1 MANIRKSFNFRNGV
15 QVDEDNL
22 IVNSNG
28 LVGIGTSIPG
38 EVLDVRG
45 TLQVVGVATIRDTFI
60 GVATVQNK
68 LSVGIVS
75 ITEDGYIRATSG
87 VVTFSGDGSALVNIP
102 TSQWTDIDIG
112 LGYTSIYNVGNVGV
126 QTVDPR
132 FALQIGGNADVTQVG
147 FSSGVGINSVGDIL
161 ATGIMTARTFVGQGN
176 NITELDADNITAGTV
191 DNARL
196 PFNINKT
203 TGVATFSSFVGNL
216 TGDVFGDVTGTITGI
231 ADTARGLTGT
241 PDITVGIETATGLNV
256 TNFANVG
263 LALTV
268 GVATAHNE
276 LHVGTGGTALS
287 VLIGGNLGIGSAIP
301 ESELTIRKA
310 SGSLA
315 QIISEQ
321 GQARLSIGQQV
332 GAAASTGVLRYGSG
346 ELDFDILNNT
356 VGNLNSY
363 IHAGS
368 AGINT
373 GNFNWIYGQTNTE
386 RMTLTWDGKLGIGK
400 TDPNATFE
408 VVGTSTFTQGV
419 RILGDLTVDGS
430 VVGTLSLPADF
441 DGNVNSSS
449 GVSTF
454 AAATFDGDVTVA
466 AGSSVGIGTDD
477 PVIDLDMRETK
488 AFISRVGVGTDKG
501 MNGDAELGEVL
512 EVAGVALVSTAIG
525 IGTTSTGDLETGDYL
540 FDEAAALR
548 IVDGNVNLHNGET
561 KIVASTVI
569 ADQRTTIGIG
579 TTNAN
584 GAIDFAD
591 AGRELGNGSSCFMI
605 VPRNT
610 NAQRTGLIT
619 ATGAIIFN
627 TDVNRFQGYTGVGW
641 TDFHG
646 V

>member
-45 TLQVVGVATIRDTFI
+45 TLQVVGVATLRDTFI

-75 ITEDGYIRATSG
+75 ITEDGYIQASSG
-87 VVTFSGDGSALVNIP
+87 IVTFSGDGSALTNIP
-102 TSQWTDIDIG
+102 TSQWTDIDAG
-112 LGYTSIYNVGNVGV
+112 LGYTSIYNIGNVGV

-132 FALQIGGNADVTQVG
+132 FALQIGGNSDVTQVG

-161 ATGIMTARTFVGQGN
+161 ATGIMTARTYFGQGN
-176 NITELDADNITAGTV
+176 NITELDADNISSGTV
-191 DNARL
+191 ADDRL
-196 PFNINKT
+196 PNQINKP
-203 TGVATFSSFVGNL
+203 TGVATFSSFVGTL
-216 TGDVFGDVTGTITGI
+216 TGNVVGDITGTITGI

-268 GVATAHNE
+268 GIATAHNE

-287 VLIGGNLGIGSAIP
+287 VLIGGKLGIGSAIP

-315 QIISEQ
+315 QIISNQ

-332 GAAASTGVLRYGSG
+332 GAAASTGVLRYGSSG
-346 ELDFDILNNT
+346 RDFEILNNT

-363 IHAGS
+363 VHAGS

-373 GNFNWIYGQTNTE
+373 GNFNWIYGQTNAE
-386 RMTLTWDGKLGIGK
+386 RMTLTYDGKLGIGK

-408 VVGTSTFTQGV
+408 VVGTSTFTSDV
-419 RILGDLTVDGS
+419 RMLGGLTVDGAITGS
-430 VVGTLSLPADF
+430 VTLPGTF
-441 DGNVNSSS
+441 DGNVNTLT

-454 AAATFDGDVTVA
+454 FSADFGGTVSV
-466 AGSSVGIGTDD
+466 GSSVGIGTTI
-477 PVIDLDMRETK
+477 PITDLDMRTAK
-488 AFISRVGVGTDKG
+488 GFIERLGVGTDKG
-501 MNGDAELGEVL
+501 MNGDAELAETL
-512 EVAGVALVSTAIG
+512 EVSGTAIVSTSIG
-525 IGTTSTGDLETGDYL
+525 IGTTSTEDLATGDVF

-548 IVDGNVNLHNGET
+548 VVDGNINFHTGEM
-561 KIVASTVI
+561 KIVSSTII
-569 ADQRTTIGIG
+569 ADRNSTIGIG
-579 TTNAN
+579 TTNAQ
-584 GAIDFAD
+584 GAIDFSD
-591 AGRELGNGSSCFMI
+591 AGRDLGNGSSCFMI

-627 TDVNRFQGYTGVGW
+627 TDVGRFQGYTGIAW

>member
-45 TLQVVGVATIRDTFI
+45 TLQVVGVATLRDTFI

-75 ITEDGYIRATSG
+75 ITEDGYIQASSG
-87 VVTFSGDGSALVNIP
+87 IVTFSGDGSALTNIP
-102 TSQWTDIDIG
+102 TSQWTDIDAG
-112 LGYTSIYNVGNVGV
+112 LGYTSIYNIGNVGV

-132 FALQIGGNADVTQVG
+132 FALQIGGNSDVTQVG

-161 ATGIMTARTFVGQGN
+161 ATGIMTARTYFGQGN
-176 NITELDADNITAGTV
+176 NITELDADNISAGTV
-191 DNARL
+191 ANDRL
-196 PFNINKT
+196 PDQINKP
-203 TGVATFSSFVGNL
+203 TGVATFSSFVGTL
-216 TGDVFGDVTGTITGI
+216 TGDVVGNITGTITGI

-268 GVATAHNE
+268 GIATAHNE

-287 VLIGGNLGIGSAIP
+287 VLIGGKLGIGSAIP

-315 QIISEQ
+315 QIISNQ

-332 GAAASTGVLRYGSG
+332 GAAASTGVLRYGSSG
-346 ELDFDILNNT
+346 RDFEILNNT

-363 IHAGS
+363 VHAGS

-373 GNFNWIYGQTNTE
+373 GNFNWIYGQTNAE
-386 RMTLTWDGKLGIGK
+386 RMTLTYDGKLGIGK

-408 VVGTSTFTQGV
+408 VVGTSTFTSDV
-419 RILGDLTVDGS
+419 RMLGGLTVDGGITGS
-430 VVGTLSLPADF
+430 VTMPGTF
-441 DGNVNSSS
+441 DGNVNTLT

-454 AAATFDGDVTVA
+454 FSADFGGTVSV
-466 AGSSVGIGTDD
+466 GSSVGIGTTI
-477 PVIDLDMRETK
+477 PITDLDMRTAK
-488 AFISRVGVGTDKG
+488 GFIERLGVGTDKG
-501 MNGDAELGEVL
+501 MNGDAELAETL
-512 EVAGVALVSTAIG
+512 EVSGTAIVSTSIG
-525 IGTTSTGDLETGDYL
+525 IGTTSTEDLATGDVF

-548 IVDGNVNLHNGET
+548 VVDGNINFHTGEM
-561 KIVASTVI
+561 KIVSSTII
-569 ADQRTTIGIG
+569 ADRNSTIGIG
-579 TTNAN
+579 TTNAQ
-584 GAIDFAD
+584 GAIDFSD
-591 AGRELGNGSSCFMI
+591 AGRDLGNGSSCFMI

-627 TDVNRFQGYTGVGW
+627 TDVGRFQGYTGIAW

>member
-45 TLQVVGVATIRDTFI
+45 TLQVVGVATLRDTFI

-75 ITEDGYIRATSG
+75 ITEDGYIQASSG
-87 VVTFSGDGSALVNIP
+87 IVTFSGDGSALTNIP
-102 TSQWTDIDIG
+102 TSQWTDIDAG
-112 LGYTSIYNVGNVGV
+112 LGFTSIYNTGNVGV

-132 FALQIGGNADVTQVG
+132 FALQIGGNSDVTQVG

-161 ATGIMTARTFVGQGN
+161 ATGIMTARTYFGQGN
-176 NITELDADNITAGTV
+176 NITELDADNISAGTV
-191 DNARL
+191 ANDRL
-196 PFNINKT
+196 PDQINKP
-203 TGVATFSSFVGNL
+203 TGVATFSSFVGTL
-216 TGDVFGDVTGTITGI
+216 TGDVVGNITGTITGI

-268 GVATAHNE
+268 GIATAHNE

-287 VLIGGNLGIGSAIP
+287 VLIGGKLGIGSAIP

-315 QIISEQ
+315 QIISNQ

-332 GAAASTGVLRYGSG
+332 GAAASTGVLRYGSSG
-346 ELDFDILNNT
+346 RDFEILNNT

-363 IHAGS
+363 VHAGS

-373 GNFNWIYGQTNTE
+373 GNFNWIYGQTNAE
-386 RMTLTWDGKLGIGK
+386 RMTLTYDGKLGIGK

-408 VVGTSTFTQGV
+408 VVGTSTFTSDV
-419 RILGDLTVDGS
+419 RMLGGLTVDGAITGS
-430 VVGTLSLPADF
+430 VTLPGTF
-441 DGNVNSSS
+441 DGNVNTLT

-454 AAATFDGDVTVA
+454 FSADFGGTVSV
-466 AGSSVGIGTDD
+466 GSSVGIGTTI
-477 PVIDLDMRETK
+477 PITDLDMRTAK
-488 AFISRVGVGTDKG
+488 GFIERLGVGTDKA
-501 MNGDAELGEVL
+501 MNGDAEIAETL
-512 EVAGVALVSTAIG
+512 EVSGTAIVSTSIG
-525 IGTTSTGDLETGDYL
+525 IGTTSTEDLATGDVF

-548 IVDGNVNLHNGET
+548 VVDGNINFHTGEM
-561 KIVASTVI
+561 KIVSSTII
-569 ADQRTTIGIG
+569 ADRNSTIGIG
-579 TTNAN
+579 TTNAQ
-584 GAIDFAD
+584 GAIDFSD
-591 AGRELGNGSSCFMI
+591 AGRDLGNGSSCFMI

-627 TDVNRFQGYTGVGW
+627 TDVGRFQGYTGIAW

>member
-45 TLQVVGVATIRDTFI
+45 TLQVVGVATLRDTFI

-75 ITEDGYIRATSG
+75 ITEDGYIQASSG
-87 VVTFSGDGSALVNIP
+87 IVTFSGDGSALTNIP
-102 TSQWTDIDIG
+102 TSQWTDIDAG
-112 LGYTSIYNVGNVGV
+112 LGYTSIYNIGNVGV

-132 FALQIGGNADVTQVG
+132 FALQIGGNSDVTQVG

-161 ATGIMTARTFVGQGN
+161 ATGIMTARTYFGQGN
-176 NITELDADNITAGTV
+176 NITELDADNISAGTV
-191 DNARL
+191 ANDRL
-196 PFNINKT
+196 PDQINKP
-203 TGVATFSSFVGNL
+203 TGVATFSSFVGTL
-216 TGDVFGDVTGTITGI
+216 TGNVVGDITGTITGI

-268 GVATAHNE
+268 GIATAHNE

-287 VLIGGNLGIGSAIP
+287 VLIGGKLGIGSAIP

-315 QIISEQ
+315 QIISNQ

-332 GAAASTGVLRYGSG
+332 GAAASTGVLRYGSSG
-346 ELDFDILNNT
+346 RDFEILNNT

-363 IHAGS
+363 VHAGS

-373 GNFNWIYGQTNTE
+373 GNFNWIYGQTNAE
-386 RMTLTWDGKLGIGK
+386 RMTLTYDGKLGIGK

-408 VVGTSTFTQGV
+408 VVGTSTFTSDV
-419 RILGDLTVDGS
+419 RMLGGLTVDGAITGS
-430 VVGTLSLPADF
+430 VTLPGTF
-441 DGNVNSSS
+441 DGNVNTLT

-454 AAATFDGDVTVA
+454 FSADFGGTVSV
-466 AGSSVGIGTDD
+466 GSSVGIGTTI
-477 PVIDLDMRETK
+477 PITDLDMRTAK
-488 AFISRVGVGTDKG
+488 GFIERLGVGTDKA
-501 MNGDAELGEVL
+501 MNGDAEIAETL
-512 EVAGVALVSTAIG
+512 EVSGTAIVSTSIG
-525 IGTTSTGDLETGDYL
+525 IGTTSTEDLATGDVF

-548 IVDGNVNLHNGET
+548 VVDGNINFHTGEM
-561 KIVASTVI
+561 KIVSSTII
-569 ADQRTTIGIG
+569 ADRNSTIGIG
-579 TTNAN
+579 TTNAQ
-584 GAIDFAD
+584 GAIDFSD
-591 AGRELGNGSSCFMI
+591 AGRDLGNGSSCFMI

-627 TDVNRFQGYTGVGW
+627 TDVGRFQGYTGIAW

>member
-28 LVGIGTSIPG
+28 LVGIGTSVPG
-38 EVLDVRG
+38 ESLDVRG
-45 TLQVVGVATIRDTFI
+45 TLRVVGVATIRDTFI

-75 ITEDGYIRATSG
+75 ITEDGYIQASSG
-87 VVTFSGDGSALVNIP
+87 IVTFSGDGSALTNIP
-102 TSQWTDIDIG
+102 TSQWTDIDAG
-112 LGYTSIYNVGNVGV
+112 LGYTSIYNTGNVGV

-161 ATGIMTARTFVGQGN
+161 ATGIMTARTYFGQGN
-176 NITELDADNITAGTV
+176 NITDLDADNISSGTV
-191 DNARL
+191 ANDRL
-196 PFNINKT
+196 PDQINKP

-216 TGDVFGDVTGTITGI
+216 NGNVFGDITGTVTGI
-231 ADTARGLTGT
+231 ATTARGLTGT

-268 GVATAHNE
+268 GIATAYTE

-287 VLIGGNLGIGSAIP
+287 VLIGGKLGIGSAIP

-315 QIISEQ
+315 QIISDQ

-332 GAAASTGVLRYGSG
+332 GAGASTGILRYGSSG
-346 ELDFDILNNT
+346 QDFEVLNNA

-363 IHAGS
+363 VHAGS

-373 GNFNWIYGQTNTE
+373 GNFNWIYGQTNIE
-386 RMTLTWDGKLGIGK
+386 RMTLTYDGKLGIGK

-408 VVGTSTFTQGV
+408 VVGTSTFHSNV
-419 RILGDLTVDGS
+419 RMLSDLDVDGTIT
-430 VVGTLSLPADF
+430 GDITLPSNF
-441 DGNVNSSS
+441 DGNVNTLT

-454 AAATFDGDVTVA
+454 FDADFNGTVSV
-466 AGSSVGIGTDD
+466 GSSVGIGTTV
-477 PVIDLDMRETK
+477 PITDLDMRTTR
-488 AFISRVGVGTDKG
+488 AFIERLGINTDMG
-501 MNGDAELGEVL
+501 MNGDVNLSETL
-512 EVAGVALVSTAIG
+512 EVSGTAIVSTSIG
-525 IGTTSTGDLETGDYL
+525 IGTTSTEDLATGDVF

-548 IVDGNVNLHNGET
+548 IVDGNINFHTGEM
-561 KIVASTVI
+561 KIVNSTII
-569 ADQRTTIGIG
+569 ANKRCTIGIG
-579 TTNAN
+579 TTNAQ
-584 GAIDFAD
+584 GAIDFSD
-591 AGRELGNGSSCFMI
+591 AGRDLGGQSSHMI

-610 NAQRTGLIT
+610 TTQRGNLVPQP
-619 ATGAIIFN
+619 GSIIFN
-627 TDVNRFQGYTGVGW
+627 TTTNKFQGYDGTTW
-641 TDFHG
+641 QDFH
-646 V
+646 

>member
-60 GVATVQNK
+60 GVATVQSK

-75 ITEDGYIRATSG
+75 ITEDGYVQATSG
-87 VVTFSGDGSALVNIP
+87 IITFIGDGSNLTSIP
-102 TSQWTDIDIG
+102 TSQWTDIDVG
-112 LGYTSIYNVGNVGV
+112 LGFTSIYNVGNVGV

-161 ATGIMTARTFVGQGN
+161 ATGIMTARTYFGQGN

-191 DNARL
+191 DNSRL
-196 PFNINKT
+196 PDNINKT
-203 TGVATFSSFVGNL
+203 TGVATFSSFVGPL
-216 TGDVFGDVTGTITGI
+216 TGDVTGTVTGNVIGI
-231 ADTARGLTGT
+231 ATTARGLTGT
-241 PDITVGIETATGLNV
+241 PDLNIGITTATGLNV

-268 GVATAHNE
+268 GIATAHNE

-287 VLIGGNLGIGSAIP
+287 ALIGGRLGIGSAIP
-301 ESELTIRKA
+301 ESELTIRKT

-315 QIISEQ
+315 QIISDQ

-332 GAAASTGVLRYGSG
+332 GAAASTGVLRYGSSG
-346 ELDFDILNNT
+346 RDFEILNNT

-363 IHAGS
+363 VHAGS

-373 GNFNWIYGQTNTE
+373 GNFNWIYGQTNAE

-400 TDPNATFE
+400 TNPNATFE
-408 VVGTSTFTQGV
+408 VVGTSTFTSDV
-419 RILGDLTVDGS
+419 RVLGDLTVDGS
-430 VVGTLSLPADF
+430 VSGTVEMPANF
-441 DGNVNSSS
+441 DGNVNASS

-454 AAATFDGDVTVA
+454 IAATFDGDVTVA

-488 AFISRVGVGTDKG
+488 AFIQRVGVGTDKG

-525 IGTTSTGDLETGDYL
+525 IGTTNTGDLETGNYL

-561 KIVASTVI
+561 KIIASTI
-569 ADQRTTIGIG
+569 ITDTRTAVGIG
-579 TTNAN
+579 TSITN
-584 GAIDFAD
+584 GAVDFGN
-591 AGRELGNGSSCFMI
+591 AGKDLPGASFMV

-610 NAQRTGLIT
+610 NAERVALSTV
-619 ATGAIIFN
+619 TGAIIFN
-627 TDVNRFQGYTGVGW
+627 TDVSRFQGYTGAGW

>member
-45 TLQVVGVATIRDTFI
+45 TLQVVGVATLRDTFI

-75 ITEDGYIRATSG
+75 ITEDGYIQASSG
-87 VVTFSGDGSALVNIP
+87 IVTFSGDGSALTNIP
-102 TSQWTDIDIG
+102 TSQWTDIDAG
-112 LGYTSIYNVGNVGV
+112 LGYTSIYNIGNVGV

-132 FALQIGGNADVTQVG
+132 FALQIGGNSDVTQVG

-161 ATGIMTARTFVGQGN
+161 ATGIMTARTYFGQGN
-176 NITELDADNITAGTV
+176 NITELDADNISAGTV
-191 DNARL
+191 ANDRL
-196 PFNINKT
+196 PDQINKP
-203 TGVATFSSFVGNL
+203 TGVATFSSFVGTL
-216 TGDVFGDVTGTITGI
+216 TGDVVGNITGTITGI

-268 GVATAHNE
+268 GIATAHNE

-287 VLIGGNLGIGSAIP
+287 VLIGGKLGIGSAIP

-315 QIISEQ
+315 QIISNQ

-332 GAAASTGVLRYGSG
+332 GAAASTGVLRYGSSG
-346 ELDFDILNNT
+346 RDFEILNNT

-363 IHAGS
+363 VHAGS

-373 GNFNWIYGQTNTE
+373 GNFNWIYGQTNAE
-386 RMTLTWDGKLGIGK
+386 RMTLTYDGKLGIGK

-408 VVGTSTFTQGV
+408 VVGTSTFTSDV
-419 RILGDLTVDGS
+419 RMLGGLTVDGAITGS
-430 VVGTLSLPADF
+430 VTLPGTF
-441 DGNVNSSS
+441 DGNVNTLT

-454 AAATFDGDVTVA
+454 FSADFGGTVSV
-466 AGSSVGIGTDD
+466 GSSVGIGTTI
-477 PVIDLDMRETK
+477 PITDLDMRTAK
-488 AFISRVGVGTDKG
+488 GFIERLGVGTDKG
-501 MNGDAELGEVL
+501 MNGDAELAETL
-512 EVAGVALVSTAIG
+512 EVSGTAIVSTSIG
-525 IGTTSTGDLETGDYL
+525 IGTTSTEDLATGDVF

-548 IVDGNVNLHNGET
+548 VVDGNINFHTGEM
-561 KIVASTVI
+561 KIVSSTII
-569 ADQRTTIGIG
+569 ADRNSTIGIG
-579 TTNAN
+579 TTNAQ
-584 GAIDFAD
+584 GAIDFSD
-591 AGRELGNGSSCFMI
+591 AGRDLGNGSSCFMI

-627 TDVNRFQGYTGVGW
+627 TDVGRFQGYTGIAW

>member
-45 TLQVVGVATIRDTFI
+45 TLQVVGVATLRDTFI

-75 ITEDGYIRATSG
+75 ITEDGYIQASSG
-87 VVTFSGDGSALVNIP
+87 IVTFSGDGSALTNIP
-102 TSQWTDIDIG
+102 TSQWTDIDAG
-112 LGYTSIYNVGNVGV
+112 LGYTSIYNIGNVGV

-132 FALQIGGNADVTQVG
+132 FALQIGGNSDVTQVG

-161 ATGIMTARTFVGQGN
+161 ATGIMTARTYFGQGN
-176 NITELDADNITAGTV
+176 NITELDADNISAGTV
-191 DNARL
+191 ANDRL
-196 PFNINKT
+196 PDQINKP
-203 TGVATFSSFVGNL
+203 TGVATFSSFVGTL
-216 TGDVFGDVTGTITGI
+216 TGDVVGNITGTITGI

-268 GVATAHNE
+268 GIATAHNE

-287 VLIGGNLGIGSAIP
+287 VLIGGKLGIGSAIP

-315 QIISEQ
+315 QIISNQ

-332 GAAASTGVLRYGSG
+332 GAAASTGVLRYGSSG
-346 ELDFDILNNT
+346 RDFEILNNT

-363 IHAGS
+363 VHAGS

-373 GNFNWIYGQTNTE
+373 GNFNWIYGQTNAE
-386 RMTLTWDGKLGIGK
+386 RMTLTYDGKLGIGK

-408 VVGTSTFTQGV
+408 VVGTSTFTSDV
-419 RILGDLTVDGS
+419 RMLGGLTVDGAITGS
-430 VVGTLSLPADF
+430 VTLPGTF
-441 DGNVNSSS
+441 DGNVNTLT

-454 AAATFDGDVTVA
+454 FSADFGGTVSV
-466 AGSSVGIGTDD
+466 GSSVGIGTTI
-477 PVIDLDMRETK
+477 PITDLDMRTAK
-488 AFISRVGVGTDKG
+488 GFIERLGVGTDKG
-501 MNGDAELGEVL
+501 MNGDAEIAETL
-512 EVAGVALVSTAIG
+512 EVSGTAIVSTSIG
-525 IGTTSTGDLETGDYL
+525 IGTTSTEDLATGDVF

-548 IVDGNVNLHNGET
+548 VVDGNINFHTGEM
-561 KIVASTVI
+561 KIVSSTII
-569 ADQRTTIGIG
+569 ADRNSTIGIG
-579 TTNAN
+579 TTNAQ
-584 GAIDFAD
+584 GAIDFSD
-591 AGRELGNGSSCFMI
+591 AGRDLGNGSSCFMI

-627 TDVNRFQGYTGVGW
+627 TDVGRFQGYTGIAW

>member
-28 LVGIGTSIPG
+28 LVGIGTSVPG
-38 EVLDVRG
+38 ESLDVRG
-45 TLQVVGVATIRDTFI
+45 TLRVVGVATIRDTFI

-75 ITEDGYIRATSG
+75 ITEDGYIQASSG
-87 VVTFSGDGSALVNIP
+87 IVTFSGDGSALTNIP
-102 TSQWTDIDIG
+102 TSQWTDIDAG
-112 LGYTSIYNVGNVGV
+112 LGYTSIYNTGNVGV

-161 ATGIMTARTFVGQGN
+161 ATGIMTARTYFGQGN
-176 NITELDADNITAGTV
+176 NITDLDADNISSGTV
-191 DNARL
+191 ANDRL
-196 PFNINKT
+196 PDQINKP

-216 TGDVFGDVTGTITGI
+216 NGNVFGDITGTVTGI
-231 ADTARGLTGT
+231 ATTARGLTGT

-268 GVATAHNE
+268 GIATAYTE

-287 VLIGGNLGIGSAIP
+287 VLIGGKLGIGSAIP

-315 QIISEQ
+315 QIISDQ

-332 GAAASTGVLRYGSG
+332 GAGASTGILRYGSSG
-346 ELDFDILNNT
+346 QDFEVLNNA

-363 IHAGS
+363 VHAGS

-373 GNFNWIYGQTNTE
+373 GNFNWIYGQTNIE
-386 RMTLTWDGKLGIGK
+386 RMTLTYDGKLGIGK

-408 VVGTSTFTQGV
+408 VVGTSTFHSNV
-419 RILGDLTVDGS
+419 RMLSDLDVDGTIT
-430 VVGTLSLPADF
+430 GDITLPSNF
-441 DGNVNSSS
+441 DGNVNTLT

-454 AAATFDGDVTVA
+454 FDADFNGTVSV
-466 AGSSVGIGTDD
+466 GSSVGIGTTV
-477 PVIDLDMRETK
+477 PITDLDMRTTR
-488 AFISRVGVGTDKG
+488 AFIERLGINTDMG
-501 MNGDAELGEVL
+501 MNGDVNLSETL
-512 EVAGVALVSTAIG
+512 EVSGTAIVSTSIG
-525 IGTTSTGDLETGDYL
+525 IGTTSTEDLATGDVF

-548 IVDGNVNLHNGET
+548 IVDGNINFHTGEM
-561 KIVASTVI
+561 KIVNSTII
-569 ADQRTTIGIG
+569 ANKRCTIGIG
-579 TTNAN
+579 TTNAQ
-584 GAIDFAD
+584 GAIDFSD
-591 AGRELGNGSSCFMI
+591 AGRDLGGQSSHMI

-610 NAQRTGLIT
+610 TAQRGNLVPQP
-619 ATGAIIFN
+619 GSIIFN
-627 TDVNRFQGYTGVGW
+627 TTTNKFQGYDGTTW
-641 TDFHG
+641 QDFH
-646 V
+646 

>member
-45 TLQVVGVATIRDTFI
+45 TLQVVGVATLRDTFI

-75 ITEDGYIRATSG
+75 ITEDGYIQASSG
-87 VVTFSGDGSALVNIP
+87 IVTFSGDGSALTNIP
-102 TSQWTDIDIG
+102 TSQWTDIDAG
-112 LGYTSIYNVGNVGV
+112 LGYTSIYNIGNVGV

-132 FALQIGGNADVTQVG
+132 FALQIGGNSDVTQVG

-161 ATGIMTARTFVGQGN
+161 ATGIMTARTYFGQGN
-176 NITELDADNITAGTV
+176 NITELDADNISSGTV
-191 DNARL
+191 ADDRL
-196 PFNINKT
+196 PDQINKP
-203 TGVATFSSFVGNL
+203 TGVATFSSFVGTL
-216 TGDVFGDVTGTITGI
+216 TGNVVGDITGTITGI

-268 GVATAHNE
+268 GIATAHNE

-287 VLIGGNLGIGSAIP
+287 VLIGGKLGIGSAIP

-315 QIISEQ
+315 QIISNQ

-332 GAAASTGVLRYGSG
+332 GAAASTGVLRYGSSG
-346 ELDFDILNNT
+346 RDFEILNNT

-363 IHAGS
+363 VHAGS

-373 GNFNWIYGQTNTE
+373 GNFNWIYGQTNAE
-386 RMTLTWDGKLGIGK
+386 RMTLTYDGKLGIGK

-408 VVGTSTFTQGV
+408 VVGTSTFTSDV
-419 RILGDLTVDGS
+419 RMLGGLTVDGAITGS
-430 VVGTLSLPADF
+430 VTLPGTF
-441 DGNVNSSS
+441 DGNVNTLT

-454 AAATFDGDVTVA
+454 FSADFGGTVSV
-466 AGSSVGIGTDD
+466 GSSVGIGTTI
-477 PVIDLDMRETK
+477 PITDLDMRTAK
-488 AFISRVGVGTDKG
+488 GFIERLGVGTDKG
-501 MNGDAELGEVL
+501 MNGDAEIAETL
-512 EVAGVALVSTAIG
+512 EVSGTAIVSTSIG
-525 IGTTSTGDLETGDYL
+525 IGTTSTEDLATGDVF

-548 IVDGNVNLHNGET
+548 VVDGNINFHTGEM
-561 KIVASTVI
+561 KIVSSTII
-569 ADQRTTIGIG
+569 ADRNSTIGIG
-579 TTNAN
+579 TTNAQ
-584 GAIDFAD
+584 GAIDFSD
-591 AGRELGNGSSCFMI
+591 AGRDLGNGSSCFMI

-627 TDVNRFQGYTGVGW
+627 TDVGRFQGYTGIAW

>member
-45 TLQVVGVATIRDTFI
+45 TLQVVGVATLRDTFI

-75 ITEDGYIRATSG
+75 ITEDGYIQASSG
-87 VVTFSGDGSALVNIP
+87 IVTFSGDGSALTNIP
-102 TSQWTDIDIG
+102 TSQWTDIDAG
-112 LGYTSIYNVGNVGV
+112 LGYTSIYNIGNVGV

-132 FALQIGGNADVTQVG
+132 FALQIGGNSDVTQVG

-161 ATGIMTARTFVGQGN
+161 ATGIMTARTYFGQGN
-176 NITELDADNITAGTV
+176 NITELDADNISAGTV
-191 DNARL
+191 ANDRL
-196 PFNINKT
+196 PDQINKP
-203 TGVATFSSFVGNL
+203 TGVATFSSFVGTL
-216 TGDVFGDVTGTITGI
+216 TGDVVGNITGTITGI

-268 GVATAHNE
+268 GIATAHNE

-287 VLIGGNLGIGSAIP
+287 VLIGGKLGIGSAIP

-315 QIISEQ
+315 QIISNQ

-332 GAAASTGVLRYGSG
+332 GAAASTGVLRYGSSG
-346 ELDFDILNNT
+346 RDFEILNNT

-363 IHAGS
+363 VHAGS

-373 GNFNWIYGQTNTE
+373 GNFNWIYGQTNAE
-386 RMTLTWDGKLGIGK
+386 RMTLTYDGKLGIGK

-408 VVGTSTFTQGV
+408 VVGTSTFTSDV
-419 RILGDLTVDGS
+419 RMLGGLTVDGGITGS
-430 VVGTLSLPADF
+430 VTMPGTF
-441 DGNVNSSS
+441 DGNVNTLT

-454 AAATFDGDVTVA
+454 FSADFGGTVSV
-466 AGSSVGIGTDD
+466 GSSVGIGTTV
-477 PVIDLDMRETK
+477 PITDLDMRTAK
-488 AFISRVGVGTDKG
+488 GFIERLGVGTDKG
-501 MNGDAELGEVL
+501 MNGDAELAETL
-512 EVAGVALVSTAIG
+512 EVSGTAIVSTSIG
-525 IGTTSTGDLETGDYL
+525 IGTTSTEDLATGDVF

-548 IVDGNVNLHNGET
+548 VVDGNINFHTGEM
-561 KIVASTVI
+561 KIVSSTII
-569 ADQRTTIGIG
+569 ADRNSTIGIG
-579 TTNAN
+579 TTNAQ
-584 GAIDFAD
+584 GAIDFSD
-591 AGRELGNGSSCFMI
+591 AGRDLGNGSSCFMI

-627 TDVNRFQGYTGVGW
+627 TDVGRFQGYTGIAW

>member
-45 TLQVVGVATIRDTFI
+45 TLQVVGVATLRDTFI

-75 ITEDGYIRATSG
+75 ITEDGYIQASSG
-87 VVTFSGDGSALVNIP
+87 IVTFSGDGSALTNIP
-102 TSQWTDIDIG
+102 TSQWTDIDAG
-112 LGYTSIYNVGNVGV
+112 LGYTSIYNIGNVGV

-132 FALQIGGNADVTQVG
+132 FALQIGGNSDVTQVG

-161 ATGIMTARTFVGQGN
+161 ATGIMTARTYFGQGN
-176 NITELDADNITAGTV
+176 NITELDADNISSGTV
-191 DNARL
+191 ADDRL
-196 PFNINKT
+196 PNQINKP
-203 TGVATFSSFVGNL
+203 TGVATFSSFVGTL
-216 TGDVFGDVTGTITGI
+216 TGDVVGNITGTITGI

-268 GVATAHNE
+268 GIATAHNE

-287 VLIGGNLGIGSAIP
+287 VLIGGKLGIGSAIP

-315 QIISEQ
+315 QIISNQ

-332 GAAASTGVLRYGSG
+332 GAAASTGVLRYGSSG
-346 ELDFDILNNT
+346 RDFEILNNT

-363 IHAGS
+363 VHAGS

-373 GNFNWIYGQTNTE
+373 GNFNWIYGQTNAE
-386 RMTLTWDGKLGIGK
+386 RMTLTYDGKLGIGK

-408 VVGTSTFTQGV
+408 VVGTSTFTSDV
-419 RILGDLTVDGS
+419 RMLGGLTVDGAITGS
-430 VVGTLSLPADF
+430 VTLPGTF
-441 DGNVNSSS
+441 DGNVNTLT

-454 AAATFDGDVTVA
+454 FSADFGGTVSV
-466 AGSSVGIGTDD
+466 GSSVGIGTTI
-477 PVIDLDMRETK
+477 PITDLDMRTAK
-488 AFISRVGVGTDKG
+488 GFIERLGVGTDKG
-501 MNGDAELGEVL
+501 MNGDAEIAETL
-512 EVAGVALVSTAIG
+512 EVSGTAIVSTSIG
-525 IGTTSTGDLETGDYL
+525 IGTTSTEDLATGDVF

-548 IVDGNVNLHNGET
+548 VVDGNINFHTGEM
-561 KIVASTVI
+561 KIVSSTII
-569 ADQRTTIGIG
+569 ADRNSTIGIG
-579 TTNAN
+579 TTNAQ
-584 GAIDFAD
+584 GAIDFSD
-591 AGRELGNGSSCFMI
+591 AGRDLGNGSSCFMI

-627 TDVNRFQGYTGVGW
+627 TDVGRFQGYTGIAW

>member
-28 LVGIGTSIPG
+28 LVGIGTSVPG
-38 EVLDVRG
+38 ESLDVRG
-45 TLQVVGVATIRDTFI
+45 TLRVVGVATIRDTFI

-75 ITEDGYIRATSG
+75 ITEDGYIQASSG
-87 VVTFSGDGSALVNIP
+87 IVTFSGDGSALTNIP
-102 TSQWTDIDIG
+102 TSQWTDIDAG
-112 LGYTSIYNVGNVGV
+112 LGYTSIYNTGNVGV

-161 ATGIMTARTFVGQGN
+161 ATGIMTARTYFGQGN
-176 NITELDADNITAGTV
+176 NITDLDADNISSGTV
-191 DNARL
+191 ANDRL
-196 PFNINKT
+196 PDQINKP

-216 TGDVFGDVTGTITGI
+216 NGNVFGDITGTVIGI
-231 ADTARGLTGT
+231 ATTARGLTGT

-268 GVATAHNE
+268 GIATAYTE

-287 VLIGGNLGIGSAIP
+287 VLIGGKLGIGSAIP

-315 QIISEQ
+315 QIISDQ

-332 GAAASTGVLRYGSG
+332 GAGASTGILRYGSSG
-346 ELDFDILNNT
+346 QDFEVLNNA

-363 IHAGS
+363 VHAGS

-373 GNFNWIYGQTNTE
+373 GNFNWIYGQTNIE
-386 RMTLTWDGKLGIGK
+386 RMTLTYDGKLGIGK

-408 VVGTSTFTQGV
+408 VVGTSTFHSNV
-419 RILGDLTVDGS
+419 RMLSDLDVDGTIT
-430 VVGTLSLPADF
+430 GDITLPSNF
-441 DGNVNSSS
+441 DGNVNTLT

-454 AAATFDGDVTVA
+454 FDADFNGTVSV
-466 AGSSVGIGTDD
+466 GSSVGIGTTV
-477 PVIDLDMRETK
+477 PITDLDMRTTR
-488 AFISRVGVGTDKG
+488 AFIERLGINTDMG
-501 MNGDAELGEVL
+501 MNGDVNLSETL
-512 EVAGVALVSTAIG
+512 EVSGTAIVSTSIG
-525 IGTTSTGDLETGDYL
+525 IGTTSTEDLATGDVF

-548 IVDGNVNLHNGET
+548 IVDGNINFHTGEM
-561 KIVASTVI
+561 KIVNSTII
-569 ADQRTTIGIG
+569 ANKRCTIGIG
-579 TTNAN
+579 TTNAQ
-584 GAIDFAD
+584 GAIDFSD
-591 AGRELGNGSSCFMI
+591 AGRDLGGQSSHMI

-610 NAQRTGLIT
+610 TAQRGNLVPQP
-619 ATGAIIFN
+619 GSIIFN
-627 TDVNRFQGYTGVGW
+627 TTTNKFQGYDGTTW
-641 TDFHG
+641 QDFH
-646 V
+646 

>member
-45 TLQVVGVATIRDTFI
+45 TLQVVGVATLRDTFI

-75 ITEDGYIRATSG
+75 ITEDGYIQASSG
-87 VVTFSGDGSALVNIP
+87 IVTFSGDGSALTNIP
-102 TSQWTDIDIG
+102 TSQWTDIDAG
-112 LGYTSIYNVGNVGV
+112 LGYTSIYNIGNVGV

-132 FALQIGGNADVTQVG
+132 FALQIGGNSDVTQVG

-161 ATGIMTARTFVGQGN
+161 ATGIMTARTYFGQGN
-176 NITELDADNITAGTV
+176 NITELDADNISAGTV
-191 DNARL
+191 ANDRL
-196 PFNINKT
+196 PDQINKP
-203 TGVATFSSFVGNL
+203 TGVATFSSFVGTL
-216 TGDVFGDVTGTITGI
+216 TGNVVGDITGTITGI

-268 GVATAHNE
+268 GIATAHNE

-287 VLIGGNLGIGSAIP
+287 VLIGGKLGIGSAIP

-315 QIISEQ
+315 QIISNQ

-332 GAAASTGVLRYGSG
+332 GAAASTGVLRYGSSG
-346 ELDFDILNNT
+346 RDFEILNNT

-363 IHAGS
+363 VHAGS

-373 GNFNWIYGQTNTE
+373 GNFNWIYGQTNAE
-386 RMTLTWDGKLGIGK
+386 RMTLTYDGKLGIGK

-408 VVGTSTFTQGV
+408 VVGTSTFTSDV
-419 RILGDLTVDGS
+419 RMLGGLTVDGGITGS
-430 VVGTLSLPADF
+430 VTMPGTF
-441 DGNVNSSS
+441 DGNVNTLT

-454 AAATFDGDVTVA
+454 FSADFGGTVSV
-466 AGSSVGIGTDD
+466 GSSVGIGTTV
-477 PVIDLDMRETK
+477 PITDLDMRTAK
-488 AFISRVGVGTDKG
+488 GFIERLGVGTDKG
-501 MNGDAELGEVL
+501 MNGDAEIAETL
-512 EVAGVALVSTAIG
+512 EVSGTAIVSTSIG
-525 IGTTSTGDLETGDYL
+525 IGTTSTEDLATGDVF

-548 IVDGNVNLHNGET
+548 VVDGNINFHTGEM
-561 KIVASTVI
+561 KIVSSTII
-569 ADQRTTIGIG
+569 ADRNSTIGIG
-579 TTNAN
+579 TTNAQ
-584 GAIDFAD
+584 GAIDFSD
-591 AGRELGNGSSCFMI
+591 AGRDLGNGSSCFMI

-627 TDVNRFQGYTGVGW
+627 TDVGRFQGYTGIAW

>member
-45 TLQVVGVATIRDTFI
+45 TLQVVGVATLRDTFI

-75 ITEDGYIRATSG
+75 ITEDGYIQASSG
-87 VVTFSGDGSALVNIP
+87 IVTFSGDGSALTNIP
-102 TSQWTDIDIG
+102 TSQWTDIDAG
-112 LGYTSIYNVGNVGV
+112 LGFTSIYNTGNVGV

-132 FALQIGGNADVTQVG
+132 FALQIGGNSDVTQVG

-161 ATGIMTARTFVGQGN
+161 ATGIMTARTYFGQGN
-176 NITELDADNITAGTV
+176 NITELDADNISAGTV
-191 DNARL
+191 ANDRL
-196 PFNINKT
+196 PDQINKP
-203 TGVATFSSFVGNL
+203 TGVATFSSFVGTL
-216 TGDVFGDVTGTITGI
+216 TGNVVGDITGTITGI

-268 GVATAHNE
+268 GIATAHNE

-287 VLIGGNLGIGSAIP
+287 VLIGGKLGIGSAIP

-315 QIISEQ
+315 QIISNQ

-332 GAAASTGVLRYGSG
+332 GAAASTGVLRYGSSG
-346 ELDFDILNNT
+346 RDFEILNNT

-363 IHAGS
+363 VHAGS

-373 GNFNWIYGQTNTE
+373 GNFNWIYGQTNAE
-386 RMTLTWDGKLGIGK
+386 RMTLTYDGKLGIGK

-408 VVGTSTFTQGV
+408 VVGTSTFTSDV
-419 RILGDLTVDGS
+419 RMLGGLTVDGAITGS
-430 VVGTLSLPADF
+430 VTLPGTF
-441 DGNVNSSS
+441 DGNVNTLT

-454 AAATFDGDVTVA
+454 FSADFGGTVSV
-466 AGSSVGIGTDD
+466 GSSVGIGTTI
-477 PVIDLDMRETK
+477 PITDLDMRTAK
-488 AFISRVGVGTDKG
+488 GFIERLGVGTDKG
-501 MNGDAELGEVL
+501 MNGDAEIAETL
-512 EVAGVALVSTAIG
+512 EVSGTAIVSTSIG
-525 IGTTSTGDLETGDYL
+525 IGTTSTEDLATGDVF

-548 IVDGNVNLHNGET
+548 VVDGNINFHTGEM
-561 KIVASTVI
+561 KIVSSTII
-569 ADQRTTIGIG
+569 ADRNSTIGIG
-579 TTNAN
+579 TTNAQ
-584 GAIDFAD
+584 GAIDFSD
-591 AGRELGNGSSCFMI
+591 AGRDLGNGSSCFMI

-610 NAQRTGLIT
+610 NAHITGLIT

-627 TDVNRFQGYTGVGW
+627 TDVGRFQGYTGIAW

>member
-45 TLQVVGVATIRDTFI
+45 TLQVVGVATLRDTFI

-75 ITEDGYIRATSG
+75 ITEDGYIQASSG
-87 VVTFSGDGSALVNIP
+87 IVTFSGDGSALTNIP
-102 TSQWTDIDIG
+102 TSQWTDIDAG
-112 LGYTSIYNVGNVGV
+112 LGYTSIYNIGNVGV

-132 FALQIGGNADVTQVG
+132 FALQIGGNSDVTQVG

-161 ATGIMTARTFVGQGN
+161 ATGIMTARTYFGQGN
-176 NITELDADNITAGTV
+176 NITELDADNISAGTV
-191 DNARL
+191 ANDRL
-196 PFNINKT
+196 PDQINKP
-203 TGVATFSSFVGNL
+203 TGVATFSSFVGTL
-216 TGDVFGDVTGTITGI
+216 TGNVVGDITGTITGI

-268 GVATAHNE
+268 GIATAHNE

-287 VLIGGNLGIGSAIP
+287 VLIGGKLGIGSAIP

-315 QIISEQ
+315 QIISNQ

-332 GAAASTGVLRYGSG
+332 GAAASTGVLRYGSSG
-346 ELDFDILNNT
+346 RDFEILNNT

-363 IHAGS
+363 VHAGS

-373 GNFNWIYGQTNTE
+373 GNFNWIYGQTNAE
-386 RMTLTWDGKLGIGK
+386 RMTLTYDGKLGIGK

-408 VVGTSTFTQGV
+408 VVGTSTFTSDV
-419 RILGDLTVDGS
+419 RMLGGLTVDGAITGS
-430 VVGTLSLPADF
+430 VTLPGTF
-441 DGNVNSSS
+441 DGNVNTLT

-454 AAATFDGDVTVA
+454 FSADFGGTVSV
-466 AGSSVGIGTDD
+466 GSSVGIGTTI
-477 PVIDLDMRETK
+477 PITDLDMRTAK
-488 AFISRVGVGTDKG
+488 GFIERLGVGTDKG
-501 MNGDAELGEVL
+501 MNGDAELAETL
-512 EVAGVALVSTAIG
+512 EVSGTAIVSTSIG
-525 IGTTSTGDLETGDYL
+525 IGTTSTEDLATGDVF

-548 IVDGNVNLHNGET
+548 VVDGNINFHTGEM
-561 KIVASTVI
+561 KIVSSTII
-569 ADQRTTIGIG
+569 ADRNSTIGIG
-579 TTNAN
+579 TTNAQ
-584 GAIDFAD
+584 GAIDFSD
-591 AGRELGNGSSCFMI
+591 AGRDLGNGSSCFMI

-627 TDVNRFQGYTGVGW
+627 TDVGRFQGYTGIAW

>member
-45 TLQVVGVATIRDTFI
+45 TLQVVGVATLRDTFI

-75 ITEDGYIRATSG
+75 ITEDGYIQASSG
-87 VVTFSGDGSALVNIP
+87 IVTFSGDGSALTNIP
-102 TSQWTDIDIG
+102 TSQWTDIDAG
-112 LGYTSIYNVGNVGV
+112 LGYTSIYNIGNVGV

-132 FALQIGGNADVTQVG
+132 FALQIGGNSDVTQVG

-161 ATGIMTARTFVGQGN
+161 ATGIMTARTYFGQGN
-176 NITELDADNITAGTV
+176 NITELDADNISSGTV
-191 DNARL
+191 ADDRL
-196 PFNINKT
+196 PNQINKP
-203 TGVATFSSFVGNL
+203 TGVATFSSFVGTL
-216 TGDVFGDVTGTITGI
+216 TGDVVGNITGTITGI

-268 GVATAHNE
+268 GIATAHNE

-287 VLIGGNLGIGSAIP
+287 VLIGGKLGIGSAIP

-315 QIISEQ
+315 QIISNQ

-332 GAAASTGVLRYGSG
+332 GAAASTGVLRYGSSG
-346 ELDFDILNNT
+346 RDFEILNNT

-363 IHAGS
+363 VHAGS

-373 GNFNWIYGQTNTE
+373 GNFNWIYGQTNAE
-386 RMTLTWDGKLGIGK
+386 RMTLTYDGKLGIGK

-408 VVGTSTFTQGV
+408 VVGTSTFTSDV
-419 RILGDLTVDGS
+419 RMLGGLTVDGAITGS
-430 VVGTLSLPADF
+430 VTLPGTF
-441 DGNVNSSS
+441 DGNVNTLT

-454 AAATFDGDVTVA
+454 FSADFGGTVSV
-466 AGSSVGIGTDD
+466 GSSVGIGTTI
-477 PVIDLDMRETK
+477 PITDLDMRTAK
-488 AFISRVGVGTDKG
+488 GFIERLGVGTDKG
-501 MNGDAELGEVL
+501 MNGDAELAETL
-512 EVAGVALVSTAIG
+512 EVSGTAIVSTSIG
-525 IGTTSTGDLETGDYL
+525 IGTTSTEDLATGDVF

-548 IVDGNVNLHNGET
+548 VVDGNINFHTGEM
-561 KIVASTVI
+561 KIVSSTII
-569 ADQRTTIGIG
+569 ADRNSTIGIG
-579 TTNAN
+579 TTNAQ
-584 GAIDFAD
+584 GAIDFSD
-591 AGRELGNGSSCFMI
+591 AGRDLGNGSSCFMI

-627 TDVNRFQGYTGVGW
+627 TDVGRFQGYTGIAW